1 MTTVFLADAPT
12 PANHARP
19 AHASPAA
26 AQRWSVQAVQELL
39 DRPFMDLLWQ
49 AQEVHRQ
56 HWPAGDIELATLL
69 SVKTGGCAEN
79 CGYCPQSSHFDT
91 GVQAQKLMAVDEVR
105 SAAQAAKNAGATR
118 FCMGAAWRAPKE
130 RDIEK
135 MSELIRTVKGLG
147 LQTCATLGM
156 LQPHQAQALKAAG
169 LDYYNHNLDTAPEYY
184 QDVVST
190 RSYQDRLDTL
200 RHVRAAG
207 VKVCCGGIVGMGE
220 APVHRAG
227 LIAQLANLDPYPE
240 SVPINSLV
248 PVPGT
253 PLAGSAPVDSLDFV
267 RVIAVARITMPRAR
281 VRLSAGREQL
291 GEAVQA
297 LCFLAGANSI
307 FYGEKLLVTGNP
319 DVAADERLLAK
330 LGLRAHATHGQAQ
343 PAGTDRG
350 CACS

>member
-56 HWPAGDIELATLL
+56 YWPAGDIELATLL

-135 MSELIRTVKGLG
+135 MSELIRTVKDLG

-156 LQPHQAQALKAAG
+156 LQPQQAQALKAAG

-207 VKVCCGGIVGMGE
+207 IHVCCGGIIGMGE

-350 CACS
+350 YACS

>member
-1 MTTVFLADAPT
+1 MPSLSSSATTTHT
-12 PANHARP
+12 PAP
-19 AHASPAA
+19 GDASPL
-26 AQRWSVQAVQELL
+26 WSVQAVQALL
-39 DRPFMDLLWQ
+39 DLPFMELLWQ
-49 AQEVHRQ
+49 AQTVHRQ

-69 SVKTGGCAEN
+69 SVKTGGCPEN
-79 CGYCPQSSHFDT
+79 CGYCPQSAAFDT
-91 GVQAQKLMAVDEVR
+91 GVTAQKLLSVEEV
-105 SAAQAAKNAGATR
+105 SAAAQAAQQAGATR
-118 FCMGAAWRAPKE
+118 FCMGAAWRAPKD

-135 MSELIRTVKGLG
+135 MGQLIRAVKDLG

-156 LQPHQAQALKAAG
+156 LQPHQAHALKEAG

-190 RSYQDRLDTL
+190 RQYQDRLDTL
-200 RHVRAAG
+200 QAVRDAG

-227 LIAQLANLDPYPE
+227 LLAQLANLQPYPE

-253 PLAGSAPVDSLDFV
+253 PLADSDPVDPLDFV
-267 RVIAVARITMPRAR
+267 RVIAVARILMPRAR
-281 VRLSAGREQL
+281 VRLSAGRQQL

-307 FYGEKLLVTGNP
+307 FYGDKLLVTGNP
-319 DVAADERLLAK
+319 EAEADERLLAK
-330 LGLRAHATHGQAQ
+330 LGLQGQRSTPGAPSTACQQ
-343 PAGTDRG
+343 PSP
-350 CACS
+350 CAA

>member
-56 HWPAGDIELATLL
+56 YWPAGDIELATLL

-118 FCMGAAWRAPKE
+118 FCMGAAWRAPKD

-156 LQPHQAQALKAAG
+156 LQAHQARALRDAG

-207 VKVCCGGIVGMGE
+207 IHVCCGGIIGMGE

-330 LGLRAHATHGQAQ
+330 LGLNGRRA
-343 PAGTDRG
+343 P
-350 CACS
+350 